1 MTRTLR
7 VVAGQLDLRVGD
19 LRGNVDEML
28 DTYRRAE
35 AAGADLVVFPEL
47 AVCGYPP
54 EDLLLKPA
62 FVADVHAAVH
72 RLAAAVDGH
81 AAVVVGWVDGERH
94 PGADPHDAEDG
105 PWNAAAV
112 LHGGRVVG
120 SYHKRALPNYGV
132 FDEPR
137 YFDPGPAGQ
146 ALYDI
151 AGVVVAVTVCE
162 DLWVDDGPAVD
173 AARRGAQVV
182 VNLNA
187 SPFRR
192 GKQRRREEVLAARL
206 EEAGLPIVYVN
217 LLGGQ
222 DELIFDGGSLA
233 VDGDG
238 SVLARAPRFAPAEMT
253 VDIPVAATG
262 PAPDARPV
270 AVSGTSPPR
279 APLPEPV
286 PAPAPLLADDDDPLA
301 EIWAALVLGVRG
313 YVDKNGFDEVVIG
326 LSGGVDSSIVAALAV
341 DALGPDRVHGV
352 LMPSR
357 YSSDHSIGD
366 AERLCELLGM
376 SCRTIPIEAAH
387 DALTSM
393 LAPSFD
399 GHETGLADQNVQSRI
414 RGVVLMALSNAF
426 GWLVLTTGN
435 KSETAVGYSTLYG
448 DTAGGLAVIKD
459 VPKTVVYELCHW
471 RNQRGEGERI
481 PGSVLTKA
489 PSAELAP
496 DQRDDQSLPPYDVL
510 DPIIEAYVDG
520 DLTAPQIVACGH
532 DAEIVAR
539 VVRLVD
545 TAEYK
550 RRQAPPGLRVSA
562 KAFGRDRRLPITNAY
577 RSVDEAR
584 DPSG

>member
-1 MTRTLR
+1 MTRALR

-19 LRGNVDEML
+19 LVGNVDAMVE
-28 DTYRRAE
+28 TYRRAD

-62 FVADVHAAVH
+62 FVSDVHDAVH
-72 RLAAAVDGH
+72 RLADSVDGH
-81 AAVVVGWVDGERH
+81 AAVAVGWVDGERH
-94 PGADPHDAEDG
+94 PGADPHDPEDG

-112 LHGGRVVG
+112 LHGGRIVG

-137 YFDPGPAGQ
+137 YFDPGPVGQ

-151 AGVVVAVTVCE
+151 AGVTVAVTVCE
-162 DLWVDDGPAVD
+162 DLWVEGGPAAE
-173 AARRGAQVV
+173 AARRGAEVV

-192 GKQRRREEVLAARL
+192 GKQRRREEVLAARVH
-206 EEAGLPIVYVN
+206 EAGLPIVYVN
-217 LLGGQ
+217 LVGGQ
-222 DELIFDGGSLA
+222 DELVFDGGSLV
-233 VDGDG
+233 VDGAGD
-238 SVLARAPRFAPAEMT
+238 VLARAPRFIPAELT
-253 VDIPVAATG
+253 VDVPVAHRAHG
-262 PAPDARPV
+262 AAVGQVEVSDPV
-270 AVSGTSPPR
+270 PTRAALSVSGT
-279 APLPEPV
+279 APT
-286 PAPAPLLADDDDPLA
+286 PLLADDADPLG
-301 EIWAALVLGVRG
+301 EVWAALVLGVTA

-357 YSSDHSIGD
+357 YSSDHSVSD
-366 AERLCELLGM
+366 AERLCALLGI
-376 SCRTIPIEAAH
+376 SCRTVPIEPAH
-387 DALTSM
+387 DAFTSM
-393 LAPSFD
+393 LAPSFE
-399 GHETGLADQNVQSRI
+399 GHDTGLTDQNVQSRV

-471 RNQRGEGERI
+471 RNQRGDGERI
-481 PGSVLTKA
+481 PEAVLSKA

-496 DQRDDQSLPPYDVL
+496 DQRDDQNLPPYDLL

-520 DLTAPQIVACGH
+520 DLSAPQIIARGH
-532 DAEIVAR
+532 DPEIVAR

-550 RRQAPPGLRVSA
+550 RRQAPPGLRISA
-562 KAFGRDRRLPITNAY
+562 KAFGRDRRLPITNGY
-577 RSVDEAR
+577 RS
-584 DPSG
+584 PSDGS

>member
-1 MTRTLR
+1 MNRRLR

-19 LRGNVDEML
+19 LTGNVDTMI

-35 AAGADLVVFPEL
+35 AHGADLVVFPEL

-54 EDLLLKPA
+54 EDLLLKAA
-62 FVADVHAAVH
+62 FVTDVHDALH
-72 RLAAAVDGH
+72 RLASSVDGH
-81 AAVVVGWVDGERH
+81 AAMVVGWVDGERH

-146 ALYDI
+146 VLYDI
-151 AGVVVAVTVCE
+151 AGVTVAVTVCE
-162 DLWVDDGPAVD
+162 DLWVAGGPVVD
-173 AARRGAQVV
+173 AAQRGAEVV

-192 GKQRRREEVLAARL
+192 GKQHRREEVLAARVR
-206 EEAGLPIVYVN
+206 EGGLPIVYVN
-217 LLGGQ
+217 LVGGQ
-222 DELIFDGGSLA
+222 DELVFDGGSLA
-233 VDGDG
+233 VGADG
-238 SVLARAPRFAPAEMT
+238 SVLARASRFVPAEMT
-253 VDIPVAATG
+253 VDVPVGRASGVPVGGAVVVSAPVADRPPLLPAT
-262 PAPDARPV
+262 P
-270 AVSGTSPPR
+270 S
-279 APLPEPV
+279 
-286 PAPAPLLADDDDPLA
+286 PAPLLAADADPLG
-301 EIWAALVLGVRG
+301 EVWAALVLGVEA

-326 LSGGVDSSIVAALAV
+326 LSGGVDSSIVAAIAV

-357 YSSDHSIGD
+357 YSSDHSVSD
-366 AERLCELLGM
+366 AERLGKLLGI
-376 SCRTIPIEAAH
+376 SCRKIPIEAAH
-387 DALTSM
+387 QAFTEM
-393 LAPSFD
+393 LAPSFGVLD
-399 GHETGLADQNVQSRI
+399 VGLTDQNVQSRI

-426 GWLVLTTGN
+426 GWMVLTTGN

-459 VPKTVVYELCHW
+459 VPKTLVYELCHW
-471 RNQRGEGERI
+471 RNQRGDGERI
-481 PGSVLTKA
+481 PEAVLSKA

-520 DLTAPQIVACGH
+520 DLTAPQIVAAGH
-532 DAEIVAR
+532 DPEIVAR

-550 RRQAPPGLRVSA
+550 RRQGPPGLRISA

-577 RSVDEAR
+577 RP
-584 DPSG
+584 PSGGC

>member
-1 MTRTLR
+1 MSRTLR
-7 VVAGQLDLRVGD
+7 VVVGQLDLRVGD
-19 LRGNVDEML
+19 LDGNVDAMVA
-28 DTYRRAE
+28 TYRRAE
-35 AAGADLVVFPEL
+35 SDGADLVVFPEL

-62 FVADVHAAVH
+62 FVTDVHRALH
-72 RLAAAVDGH
+72 RLAGEVVGH
-81 AAVVVGWVDGERH
+81 AAVVAGWVDGERH
-94 PGADPHDAEDG
+94 PGADPHDPEDG

-151 AGVVVAVTVCE
+151 AGVTVAVTVCE
-162 DLWVDDGPAVD
+162 DLWVQHGPVAE
-173 AARRGAQVV
+173 ASGRGAELV

-192 GKQRRREEVLAARL
+192 GKQRRREEVLAARVD
-206 EEAGLPIVYVN
+206 ESGVPIVYVN
-217 LLGGQ
+217 TVGGQ
-222 DELIFDGGSLA
+222 DELVFDGGSL
-233 VDGDG
+233 VVGGDG
-238 SVLARAPRFAPAEMT
+238 GVVARAPRFECCELTVDVPVAPA
-253 VDIPVAATG
+253 AALDADR
-262 PAPDARPV
+262 PPPDVVRVSAPLGDRPPP
-270 AVSGTSPPR
+270 AVSQQHV
-279 APLPEPV
+279 APLCHGEE
-286 PAPAPLLADDDDPLA
+286 DPL
-301 EIWAALVLGVRG
+301 EEVWSALVLGVRS

-357 YSSDHSIGD
+357 YSSDHSVSD
-366 AERLCELLGM
+366 AEALCALLGL
-376 SCRTIPIEAAH
+376 SCRTVPIEPAHAAF
-387 DALTSM
+387 TSM
-393 LAPSFD
+393 LEPSFE
-399 GHETGLADQNVQSRI
+399 GHDTGLTDQNVQSRI

-471 RNQRGEGERI
+471 RNRRGDGERI
-481 PGSVLTKA
+481 PAGVLTKA

-496 DQRDDQSLPPYDVL
+496 DQRDDQSLPSYDEL

-520 DLTAPQIVACGH
+520 DLTAPQIVAAGH
-532 DAEIVAR
+532 DPEIVAR

-550 RRQAPPGLRVSA
+550 RRQAPPGLRISA

-577 RSVDEAR
+577 RP
-584 DPSG
+584 PSGGH